1 MYCSL
6 KTVEEQAQSTR
17 SIKFICQRYFNFLN
31 FEQEA
36 VITGEIIR
44 DSTDW
49 DFKMWPLAVL
59 TGDHVNGFSF

>member
-6 KTVEEQAQSTR
+6 KTAQEQAQSTR
-17 SIKFICQRYFNFLN
+17 SIKLICQRHFNFLN

-36 VITGEIIR
+36 VLTGEIIR

-49 DFKMWPLAVL
+49 DFKMWAV
-59 TGDHVNGFSF
+59 GRINGVFF